1 MNYTTITRGVIDD
14 SESYLTVNKDIEV
27 LSQLNEIPKDNVWV
41 LNSMF
46 NAVDLGV
53 LLLDSMGCIKTF
65 NFTAD
70 KQCTRF
76 LGEELKENRAFADYL
91 SAEMK
96 QVWLDKF
103 SRAIKGEQV
112 HKEFVFRLRPRKEF
126 WFGMSFSPLG
136 NNSAPAEGVCV
147 IITDN
152 TERKRASNKFR
163 SQFIEIENNNRELDK
178 FVKVLSHDLRAPLSS
193 VSGLISLARE
203 EKNPLEFENY
213 LNMMENS
220 IQKLEVFTNE
230 MIASLKNRNAFV
242 LGELNHHDLVDEI
255 IDELRFAA
263 DAEGIRFENLIPED
277 CIALSDPA
285 RLRIIFSNL
294 ISNAIRYHDP
304 EKTEK
309 HIVIRC
315 DKTALSVSFS
325 VEDNG
330 LGIADEHQSNIFETY
345 YTIGNVAG
353 SSGLGLSNVRDA
365 VQKLRGKIEL
375 KSKQGQGSVF
385 TIILPIN

>member
-1 MNYTTITRGVIDD
+1 MNFTTITEGGIINSDN
-14 SESYLTVNKDIEV
+14 YLTVNKEFEV

-112 HKEFVFRLRPRKEF
+112 HKEFVFRLRPGKEF

-147 IITDN
+147 TITDN
-152 TERKRASNKFR
+152 TERKRASKRFR
-163 SQFIEIENNNRELDK
+163 SQYIEIENNNRELDK

-213 LNMMENS
+213 LTMMENS
-220 IQKLEVFTNE
+220 MQKLEVFTNA
-230 MIASLKNRNAFV
+230 MIASLKNRGSV
-242 LGELNHHDLVDEI
+242 VMSELKPHDLVDEI

-263 DAEGIRFENLIPED
+263 DASGIRFENAIPED
-277 CIALSDPA
+277 CLVLSDPS

-304 EKTEK
+304 KK
-309 HIVIRC
+309 VDKQIIVRC
-315 DKTALSVSFS
+315 DRTALTISFS
-325 VEDNG
+325 IEDNG
-330 LGIADEHQSNIFETY
+330 LGIAEEHQSNIFETY
-345 YTIGNVAG
+345 YTIGNVVG

-365 VQKLRGKIEL
+365 VEKLRGNIEL
-375 KSKQGQGSVF
+375 KSKLGEGSAF
-385 TIILPIN
+385 TIVLPLN